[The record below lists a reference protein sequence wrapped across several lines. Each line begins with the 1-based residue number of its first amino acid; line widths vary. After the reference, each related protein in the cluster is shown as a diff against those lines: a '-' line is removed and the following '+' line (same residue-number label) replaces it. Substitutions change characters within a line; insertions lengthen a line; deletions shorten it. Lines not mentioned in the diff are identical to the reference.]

1 MAKRDNDFVDISSSA
16 DVDRFYDDD
25 YPEHRSRGTGK
36 RVFVLI
42 LSILMLLSG
51 TVMVVGKT
59 MLENMLNGINYV
71 DDATEAEKPTGM
83 VTETTTVTVKSGG
96 ESLLSSDN
104 VLNIL
109 LFGQDYRGDGEDF
122 GRSDTM
128 ILMSIDNVHKKLKL
142 TSFQR
147 DTYVHIPGLGDDK
160 INAAYS
166 FGGEKKSIET
176 IEANFG
182 IKVDKYATVDFDAF
196 RDIIKILGGVDIELN
211 LEEIQY
217 INAQIEVNGQEKVTS
232 KLQYDK
238 SKKKQMVHLDGYQAL
253 WYARNRGEYQLGGNP
268 EYSFSGDDWDRT
280 QRQRNLLETI
290 IKSLRNDTDITKL
303 VTIANKVGPYVTTN
317 LTKGDITFLL
327 TNMLTYMGYEMEQ
340 MSMPVDGTW
349 RYGTT
354 EDGQSVIVIS
364 DWDAARNA
372 MATFIFEDA
381 VSSKQVTGTPSMTT
395 PGYVPPE
402 DDETPDDSDDSGDY
416 EYYDEE

>member
-25 YPEHRSRGTGK
+25 DMPRRKRGTGK

-42 LSILMLLSG
+42 LSILMLISG
-51 TVMVVGKT
+51 AVMVVGKT
-59 MLENMLNGINYV
+59 MLENVLNGINYV
-71 DDATEAEKPTGM
+71 QDPTDAQAATQAIS
-83 VTETTTVTVKSGG
+83 ETTTVTVKSGG

-109 LFGQDYRGDGEDF
+109 LFGQDSKGDGEDY

-196 RDIIKILGGVDIELN
+196 RDIIKILGGVDIELSI
-211 LEEIQY
+211 EEIQY
-217 INAQIEVNGQEKVTS
+217 INAQIEVNGQENVTK
-232 KLQYDK
+232 KLTYDAT
-238 SKKKQMVHLDGYQAL
+238 KKKQMVHLDGYQAL
-253 WYARNRGEYQLGGNP
+253 WFARNRGEYQLGGNP

-290 IKSLRNDTDITKL
+290 IKSLRTDTDITKL

-327 TNMLTYMGYEMEQ
+327 TNMLTYMKYDMEQ
-340 MSMPVDGTW
+340 MSMPVEGTW

-354 EDGQSVIVIS
+354 DDGQSVIVIS
-364 DWDAARNA
+364 DWDGARTA
-372 MATFIFEDA
+372 MATFIYEDA
-381 VSSKQVTGTPSMTT
+381 VSSKTTTATTSMVT

-402 DDETPDDSDDSGDY
+402 NSDDS
-416 EYYDEE
+416 EE

>member
-25 YPEHRSRGTGK
+25 DMPRRKRGTGK

-42 LSILMLLSG
+42 LSILMLISG
-51 TVMVVGKT
+51 AVMVVGKT
-59 MLENMLNGINYV
+59 MLENVLNGINYV
-71 DDATEAEKPTGM
+71 QDPTDAQAATQAIS
-83 VTETTTVTVKSGG
+83 ETTTVTVKSGG

-109 LFGQDYRGDGEDF
+109 LFGQDSKGDGEDY

-196 RDIIKILGGVDIELN
+196 RDIIKILGGVDIELSI
-211 LEEIQY
+211 EEIQY
-217 INAQIEVNGQEKVTS
+217 INAQIEVNGQENVTK
-232 KLQYDK
+232 KLTYDAT
-238 SKKKQMVHLDGYQAL
+238 KKKQMVHLDGYQAL
-253 WYARNRGEYQLGGNP
+253 WFARNRGEYQLGGNP

-290 IKSLRNDTDITKL
+290 IKSLRTDTDITKL

-327 TNMLTYMGYEMEQ
+327 TNMLTYMKYDMEQ
-340 MSMPVDGTW
+340 MSMPVEGTW

-354 EDGQSVIVIS
+354 DDGQSVIVIS
-364 DWDAARNA
+364 DWDGARTA
-372 MATFIFEDA
+372 MATFIYEDA
-381 VSSKQVTGTPSMTT
+381 VSSKTTTATTSMVT
-395 PGYVPPE
+395 PGCVPPE
-402 DDETPDDSDDSGDY
+402 NSDDS
-416 EYYDEE
+416 EE

>member
-25 YPEHRSRGTGK
+25 DMPRRKRGTGK

-42 LSILMLLSG
+42 LSILMLISG
-51 TVMVVGKT
+51 AVMVVGKT
-59 MLENMLNGINYV
+59 MLENVLNGINYV
-71 DDATEAEKPTGM
+71 QDPTDAQAATQAIS
-83 VTETTTVTVKSGG
+83 ETTTVTVKSGG

-109 LFGQDYRGDGEDF
+109 LFGQDSKGDGEDY

-147 DTYVHIPGLGDDK
+147 DTYVHVPGLGDDK

-196 RDIIKILGGVDIELN
+196 RDIIKILGGVDIELSI
-211 LEEIQY
+211 EEIQY
-217 INAQIEVNGQEKVTS
+217 INAQIEVNGQENVTK
-232 KLQYDK
+232 KLTYDAT
-238 SKKKQMVHLDGYQAL
+238 KKKQMVHLDGYQAL
-253 WYARNRGEYQLGGNP
+253 WFARNRGEYQLGGNP

-290 IKSLRNDTDITKL
+290 IKSLRTDTDITKL

-327 TNMLTYMGYEMEQ
+327 TNMLTYMKYDMEQ
-340 MSMPVDGTW
+340 MSMPVEGTW

-354 EDGQSVIVIS
+354 DDGQSVIVIS
-364 DWDAARNA
+364 DWDGARTA
-372 MATFIFEDA
+372 MATFIYEDA
-381 VSSKQVTGTPSMTT
+381 VSSKTTTATTSMVT

-402 DDETPDDSDDSGDY
+402 NSGDS
-416 EYYDEE
+416 EE

>member
-25 YPEHRSRGTGK
+25 DMPRRKRGTGK

-59 MLENMLNGINYV
+59 MLENVLNGINYV
-71 DDATEAEKPTGM
+71 NDSTEPQAPSQAI
-83 VTETTTVTVKSGG
+83 TETTTVSIKSGG
-96 ESLLSSDN
+96 DSLLSSDN

-109 LFGQDYRGDGEDF
+109 LFGQDSKGDGEDY

-128 ILMSIDNVHKKLKL
+128 ILMSIDNVHNKLKL

-196 RDIIKILGGVDIELN
+196 RDIIKILGGVDIELSI
-211 LEEIQY
+211 EEIQY
-217 INAQIEVNGQEKVTS
+217 INAQIEVNGQENVTK
-232 KLQYDK
+232 KLTYDAT
-238 SKKKQMVHLDGYQAL
+238 KKKQMVHLDGYQAL
-253 WYARNRGEYQLGGNP
+253 WFARNRGEYQLGGNP

-280 QRQRNLLETI
+280 QRQRDLLETI

-327 TNMLTYMGYEMEQ
+327 TNMLTYMKYDMEQ
-340 MSMPVDGTW
+340 MSMPVEGTW

-354 EDGQSVIVIS
+354 DDGQSVIVIS
-364 DWDAARNA
+364 DWDGARNA
-372 MATFIFEDA
+372 MARFIYEDA
-381 VSSKQVTGTPSMTT
+381 VSSKTTTATTSMVT

-402 DDETPDDSDDSGDY
+402 NNDS
-416 EYYDEE
+416 EE

>member
-25 YPEHRSRGTGK
+25 DMPRRKRGTGK

-42 LSILMLLSG
+42 LSILMLISG
-51 TVMVVGKT
+51 AVMVVGKT
-59 MLENMLNGINYV
+59 MLENVLNGINYV
-71 DDATEAEKPTGM
+71 QDPTDAQAATQATS
-83 VTETTTVTVKSGG
+83 ETTTVTVKSGG

-109 LFGQDYRGDGEDF
+109 LFGQDSKGQGEDY

-196 RDIIKILGGVDIELN
+196 RDIIKILGGVDIELSI
-211 LEEIQY
+211 EEIQY
-217 INAQIEVNGQEKVTS
+217 INAQIEVNGQENVTK
-232 KLQYDK
+232 KLTYDAT
-238 SKKKQMVHLDGYQAL
+238 KKKQMVHLDGYQAL
-253 WYARNRGEYQLGGNP
+253 WFARNRGEYQLGGNP

-290 IKSLRNDTDITKL
+290 IKSLRTDTDITKL

-327 TNMLTYMGYEMEQ
+327 TNMLTYMKYDMEQ
-340 MSMPVDGTW
+340 MSMPVEGTW

-354 EDGQSVIVIS
+354 DDGQSVIVIS
-364 DWDAARNA
+364 DWDGARTA
-372 MATFIFEDA
+372 MATFIYEDA
-381 VSSKQVTGTPSMTT
+381 VSSKTTTATTSMVT

-402 DDETPDDSDDSGDY
+402 NSDDS
-416 EYYDEE
+416 EE

>member
-25 YPEHRSRGTGK
+25 DMPRRKRGTGK

-42 LSILMLLSG
+42 LSILMLISG
-51 TVMVVGKT
+51 AVMVVGKT
-59 MLENMLNGINYV
+59 MLENVLNGINYV
-71 DDATEAEKPTGM
+71 QDPTDAQAATQAIS
-83 VTETTTVTVKSGG
+83 ETTTVTVKSGG

-109 LFGQDYRGDGEDF
+109 LFGQDSKGDGEDY

-196 RDIIKILGGVDIELN
+196 RDIIKILGGVDIELSI
-211 LEEIQY
+211 EEIQY
-217 INAQIEVNGQEKVTS
+217 INAQIEVNGQENVTK
-232 KLQYDK
+232 KLTYDAT
-238 SKKKQMVHLDGYQAL
+238 KKKQMVHLDGYQAL
-253 WYARNRGEYQLGGNP
+253 WFARNRGEYQLGGNP

-290 IKSLRNDTDITKL
+290 IKSLRTDTDITKL

-327 TNMLTYMGYEMEQ
+327 TNMLTYMKYDMEQ
-340 MSMPVDGTW
+340 MSMPVEGTW

-354 EDGQSVIVIS
+354 DDGQSVIVIS
-364 DWDAARNA
+364 DWDGARTA
-372 MATFIFEDA
+372 MATFIYEDA
-381 VSSKQVTGTPSMTT
+381 VSSKTTTATTSMVT

-402 DDETPDDSDDSGDY
+402 NSNDS
-416 EYYDEE
+416 EE

>member
-25 YPEHRSRGTGK
+25 DMPRRKRGTGK

-42 LSILMLLSG
+42 LSILMLISG
-51 TVMVVGKT
+51 AVMVVGKT
-59 MLENMLNGINYV
+59 MLENVLNGINYV
-71 DDATEAEKPTGM
+71 QDPTDAQAATQAIS
-83 VTETTTVTVKSGG
+83 ETTTVTVKSGG

-109 LFGQDYRGDGEDF
+109 LFGQDSKGDGEDY

-196 RDIIKILGGVDIELN
+196 RDIIKILGGVDIELSI
-211 LEEIQY
+211 EEIQY
-217 INAQIEVNGQEKVTS
+217 INAQIEVNGQENVTK
-232 KLQYDK
+232 KLTYDAT
-238 SKKKQMVHLDGYQAL
+238 KKKQMVHLDGYQAL
-253 WYARNRGEYQLGGNP
+253 WFARNRGEYQLGGNP

-290 IKSLRNDTDITKL
+290 IKSLRTDTDITKL

-327 TNMLTYMGYEMEQ
+327 TNMLTYMKYDMEQ
-340 MSMPVDGTW
+340 MSMPVEGTW

-354 EDGQSVIVIS
+354 DDGQSVIVIS
-364 DWDAARNA
+364 DWDGARTA
-372 MATFIFEDA
+372 MATFIYEDA
-381 VSSKQVTGTPSMTT
+381 VSSKTTTATTSMVT

-402 DDETPDDSDDSGDY
+402 NSGDS
-416 EYYDEE
+416 EE

>member
-25 YPEHRSRGTGK
+25 DMPRRKRGTGK

-59 MLENMLNGINYV
+59 MLENVLNGINYV
-71 DDATEAEKPTGM
+71 NDSTEPQAPSQAI
-83 VTETTTVTVKSGG
+83 TETTTVSIKSGG
-96 ESLLSSDN
+96 DSLLSSDN

-109 LFGQDYRGDGEDF
+109 LFGQDSKGDGEDY

-128 ILMSIDNVHKKLKL
+128 ILMSIDNVHNKLKL

-196 RDIIKILGGVDIELN
+196 RDIIKILGGVDIELSI
-211 LEEIQY
+211 EEIQY
-217 INAQIEVNGQEKVTS
+217 INAQIEVNGQENVTK
-232 KLQYDK
+232 KLTYDAT
-238 SKKKQMVHLDGYQAL
+238 KKKQMVHLDGYQAL
-253 WYARNRGEYQLGGNP
+253 WFARNRGEYQLGGNP

-327 TNMLTYMGYEMEQ
+327 TNMLTYMKYDMEQ
-340 MSMPVDGTW
+340 MSMPVEGTW

-354 EDGQSVIVIS
+354 DDGQSVIVIS
-364 DWDAARNA
+364 DWDGARDA
-372 MATFIFEDA
+372 MARFIYEDA
-381 VSSKQVTGTPSMTT
+381 VSSKTTTATTSMVT

-402 DDETPDDSDDSGDY
+402 NNDS
-416 EYYDEE
+416 EE